1 VPFERTL
8 PRLFTNVAV
17 RNYAPVASGVYG
29 LSNANHWIY
38 IGQSD
43 NIQAALLAHLN
54 EPDSKL
60 MKLAPKG
67 FVLETCDRS
76 NRIAR
81 LDRLITEY
89 RPVYNQALPETA

>member
-1 VPFERTL
+1 MPFDRPL
-8 PRLFTNVAV
+8 PRLFTNIAV

-38 IGQSD
+38 IGESD
-43 NIQAALLAHLN
+43 NLQASLLAHLN
-54 EPDSKL
+54 EPNSEL

-89 RPVYNQALPETA
+89 RPVCNKDLRETA